1 MPTESQNFGPV
12 DSRENIAELDGIR
25 GLAILFVLLWH
36 YVGIPLSAQP
46 ESLLMS
52 LKHSLVFFRTGV
64 DLFFVLSGFLISG
77 ILLDNR
83 ESGSYFRV
91 FYGRRVLRIFPLYYV
106 WLSIFCIANLF
117 DVSSYIFVSPIPLWS
132 YFSFTQNYT
141 MASEGTY
148 GAIWLG
154 VTWSLAIE
162 EQFYL
167 IFPFII
173 RWSRKFFLCLI
184 ALGIMGAPLLRIYTY
199 YHFHQSDWAS
209 YVWLPCRL
217 DSLCWGALLAFLCRQ
232 PRALNVLE
240 KMRNALPIGA
250 LILSIGAVFLGAK
263 LAEDV
268 GYHSSIW
275 GHTYLAVF
283 YSSVV
288 LMAVVWRGQGAVAF
302 LRAAWLRKLG
312 RISYG
317 VYLVHSGVLALTFAM
332 LHRAT
337 RLGGI
342 ADALIIGLALTITL
356 TLCSASYRWFESPLL
371 KIGHHLR
378 YDK

>member
-1 MPTESQNFGPV
+1 MPSENRNFLTV

-25 GLAILFVLLWH
+25 GLAIFFVLLWH
-36 YVGIPLSAQP
+36 YMGIPLAAPP
-46 ESLLMS
+46 ESLLMVV
-52 LKHSLVFFRTGV
+52 KHSLVFFRTGV

-83 ESGSYFRV
+83 ESDSYFRV
-91 FYGRRVLRIFPLYYV
+91 FYGRRALRIFPLYYV
-106 WLSIFCIANLF
+106 WLSIFCVANLF
-117 DVSSYIFVSPIPLWS
+117 DVSSYVFVSPIPLWS
-132 YFSFTQNYT
+132 YFSFTQNYA
-141 MASEGTY
+141 MASMGTY
-148 GAIWLG
+148 GAVWLG

-167 IFPFII
+167 IFPLVI
-173 RWSRKFFLCLI
+173 RWSRIFFLCFI
-184 ALGIMGAPLLRIYTY
+184 TLGIVGAPLLRIYTY
-199 YHFHQSDWAS
+199 YHFQQSDWES

-232 PRALNVLE
+232 PRALNVLG
-240 KMRNALPIGA
+240 KIRTALPVGV
-250 LILSIGAVFLGAK
+250 LILSAGAVFLGAK

-283 YSSVV
+283 YSSVI
-288 LMAVVWRGQGAVAF
+288 LIAVVWRGQGAVAF
-302 LRAAWLRKLG
+302 LRAMWLRKLG

-317 VYLVHSGVLALTFAM
+317 VYLVHSGVLALTFAV
-332 LHRAT
+332 LHRA
-337 RLGGI
+337 RHLGGI

-356 TLCSASYRWFESPLL
+356 TLCAASYRWFESPLL
-371 KIGHHLR
+371 KIGRRLN
-378 YDK
+378 YD